1 MRKHILKYIFMAAML
16 LTLAGCGNSVEESIQ
31 PVEKAGTILVSLNP
45 EIELEYDR
53 EGLVMNVLGLNEE
66 GKFISAEQDDLIGIP
81 CKIALETLI
90 KDIFEAGYFS
100 SDVGGPGRS
109 IVLKLEKGSVYHKGF
124 LQALEETLYQ
134 TASAC
139 GLETI
144 TMSIDENNLLENGL
158 INEQTAEDLVL
169 HQLHLPDAD
178 LTNGQLEGARYSGES
193 ISDNKS

>member
-1 MRKHILKYIFMAAML
+1 MRKHILTYIFMAAML

-31 PVEKAGTILVSLNP
+31 PVEKAGTILISLTP

-53 EGLVMNVLGLNEE
+53 EGLVMNVIGLNDE
-66 GKFISAEQDDLIGIP
+66 GKFISAEQGDLIGLP

-100 SDVGGPGRS
+100 SDVGGPDRT
-109 IVLKLEKGSVYHKGF
+109 ILLKLEKGSVYHKGF
-124 LQALEETLYQ
+124 LQALEETLHE

-144 TMSIDENNLLENGL
+144 TMTIDENIVVEK
-158 INEQTAEDLVL
+158 EQTIEDLVL
-169 HQLHLPDAD
+169 HQLQLPAVD
-178 LTNGQLEGARYSGES
+178 LTNGQLEGASYSGES
-193 ISDNKS
+193 ISDPKS